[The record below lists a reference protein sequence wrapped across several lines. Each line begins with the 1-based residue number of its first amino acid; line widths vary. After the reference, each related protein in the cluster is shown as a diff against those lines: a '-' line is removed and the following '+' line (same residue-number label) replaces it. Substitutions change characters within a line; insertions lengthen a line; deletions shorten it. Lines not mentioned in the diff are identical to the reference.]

1 VLLEGNGGMFDLV
14 RVRRLMGMD
23 QWDNVVNGWVLV
35 VLGRDCLHVV
45 Q

>member
-1 VLLEGNGGMFDLV
+1 
-14 RVRRLMGMD
+14 MD

-35 VLGRDCLHVV
+35 VLGRDCLDVV